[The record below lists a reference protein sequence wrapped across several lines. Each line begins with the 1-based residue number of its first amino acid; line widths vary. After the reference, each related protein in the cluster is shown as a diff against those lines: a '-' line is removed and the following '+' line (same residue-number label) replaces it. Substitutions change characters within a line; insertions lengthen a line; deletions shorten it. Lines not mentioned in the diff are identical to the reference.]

1 MNVIT
6 YTMPTYSDI
15 IPYYNIIIGGIR
27 VIVHQPYDKQLGIQ
41 LIECMQSNKY
51 SQLTIMVA
59 YAKLSGVYRLTPYI
73 DKFRRNGGEVRI
85 VVGIDQQNTTY
96 DALLQLSKLSD
107 ELFIF
112 HSESAA
118 QTFHI
123 KCYWL
128 KGKNESWYAIGS
140 NNLTAGGLFSN
151 YELCITNSVTGDRA
165 SSINSELE
173 SIYSTYTDLSS
184 VCTHE
189 VDNAFLD
196 QLLRSNYVVR
206 EIQQRKYLAEAAKQ
220 ARVDIPKNKLFRTEV
235 FPAPSLPVE
244 YRKVKV
250 SKEKKDSTVQ
260 PETKQVQRLAPSAVD
275 KYQNNYLIR
284 LVPRAG
290 DRSKQVHFTVDLL
303 ENFFCLSPGDG
314 ILVQEMFSNGEVG
327 EIEQRQV
334 VFSERNR
341 NVKIE
346 LAGAAIL
353 DTNYPENPDTRPI
366 LILKRVN
373 NNLFVYMIIMEG
385 DDGYSTINSRLRSLP
400 TGRSLPYEVIDENT
414 MLSLWDNCPIT

>member
-1 MNVIT
+1 M
-6 YTMPTYSDI
+6 
-15 IPYYNIIIGGIR
+15 
-27 VIVHQPYDKQLGIQ
+27 
-41 LIECMQSNKY
+41 
-51 SQLTIMVA
+51 
-59 YAKLSGVYRLTPYI
+59 
-73 DKFRRNGGEVRI
+73 
-85 VVGIDQQNTTY
+85 
-96 DALLQLSKLSD
+96 
-107 ELFIF
+107 
-112 HSESAA
+112 
-118 QTFHI
+118 
-123 KCYWL
+123 
-128 KGKNESWYAIGS
+128 
-140 NNLTAGGLFSN
+140 
-151 YELCITNSVTGDRA
+151 
-165 SSINSELE
+165 
-173 SIYSTYTDLSS
+173 
-184 VCTHE
+184 
-189 VDNAFLD
+189 
-196 QLLRSNYVVR
+196 
-206 EIQQRKYLAEAAKQ
+206 
-220 ARVDIPKNKLFRTEV
+220 
-235 FPAPSLPVE
+235 
-244 YRKVKV
+244 
-250 SKEKKDSTVQ
+250 Q

-334 VFSERNR
+334 VFSKRNR